1 MHAKY
6 GTPGM
11 GSAMTS
17 PRQLQVREDNGGLR
31 RTSVDPPIVVKYPQ
45 NDCQLAQELED

>member
-6 GTPGM
+6 GTPEM
-11 GSAMTS
+11 GSATTS
-17 PRQLQVREDNGGLR
+17 PRQLHFRGDNGGLW
-31 RTSVDPPIVVKYPQ
+31 RTSIDPPVMVIYPQ